1 MGITI
6 KTAVRFILNNE
17 KIHNKKQLERWC
29 KDDRAKL
36 YNYVEF
42 ICKDHWNQLVDPK
55 AYVRYEYQH
64 MLDGYKI
71 YKPNY

>member
-29 KDDRAKL
+29 KDNPKSYIIMLNLYAKIIGT
-36 YNYVEF
+36 NY
-42 ICKDHWNQLVDPK
+42 
-55 AYVRYEYQH
+55 
-64 MLDGYKI
+64 
-71 YKPNY
+71 

>member
-17 KIHNKKQLERWC
+17 KIHNKKQLEKWC
-29 KDDRAKL
+29 KDNPKKL

-42 ICKDHWNQLVDPK
+42 
-55 AYVRYEYQH
+55 
-64 MLDGYKI
+64 
-71 YKPNY
+71 NYNYLQI